1 MTNPTIGLTVSA
13 EPRLARLVRMTAR
26 NVALLSN
33 MSLERVEDVRMA
45 AEEAF
50 VFACS
55 AAPKSPVDISFTVDD
70 AHVGM
75 VIDLG
80 DAPFPEST
88 PDDPQSAYADLIL
101 GSVCDSYERLEH
113 PSRLVLDLKADV

>member
-1 MTNPTIGLTVSA
+1 MTNPIIGLTVSA

-26 NVALLSN
+26 NVALLSS

-55 AAPKSPVDISFTVDD
+55 AAPESPVEISFAVDD

-80 DAPFPEST
+80 DALFPESS
-88 PDDPQSAYADLIL
+88 PDVPQSAYADLIL